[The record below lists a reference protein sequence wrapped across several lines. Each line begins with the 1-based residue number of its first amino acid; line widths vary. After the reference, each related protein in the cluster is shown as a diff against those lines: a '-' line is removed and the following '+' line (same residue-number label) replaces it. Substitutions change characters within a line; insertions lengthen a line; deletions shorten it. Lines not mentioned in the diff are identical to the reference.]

1 MNKYTLSLIGEFHT
15 NQNED
20 AYAIV
25 DLGQEKMMIAV
36 MDGCSMGKESH
47 FASTLIVKLLRK
59 IGKELGF
66 RNFAERNQKETSEY
80 LREILEKLFDDLKH
94 LKSILHLEKD
104 ELLSTLIL
112 GVLDKST
119 LDVEIITVGD
129 GLICYNGELIEYE
142 QNDKPDYLGYHLDG
156 EFNPWF
162 QNQSQVVSLKNVKD
176 LSISTDGIFTF
187 KNFDGKPYPEISEEE
202 LVQYLLIDEE
212 GAEQENMLK
221 KKILTIENK
230 YGLKPSDDLTIIRIK
245 SI

>member
-1 MNKYTLSLIGEFHT
+1 MNKYTQSLIGEFHT

-20 AYAIV
+20 AYTIV

-59 IGKELGF
+59 IGKELSF
-66 RNFAERNQKETSEY
+66 RNFAERKQKETSEY

-112 GVLDKST
+112 GVIDKST

-129 GLICYNGELIEYE
+129 GLICDNGELIEYE

-202 LVQYLLIDEE
+202 LVKYLLIDEE

-221 KKILTIENK
+221 KKILAIENK

-245 SI
+245 SK